1 MPSRRD
7 LNRLND
13 AQRQLVALARADLQ
27 ALFASLDPSRP
38 EAFRDVLLDIVPA
51 LVREY
56 GDLAAVA
63 AAEWYEQVSPNAF
76 LARTA
81 DRGFPL
87 DGVEQGVR
95 YHVAPLFADDA
106 AGALA
111 GLSGALQRYIAYSG
125 RATVARNVQLDPS
138 RPRFARV
145 PTGAK
150 TCAWCTLLA
159 SRGFVYLSRE
169 TAGIASD
176 HYHDDCDCQV
186 TPMWDRGNAAIEG
199 YDPDRMFDMYQQARD
214 AADGTSDRAIAA
226 AMRDLFPDAFTDG
239 HVH

>member
-27 ALFASLDPSRP
+27 MLFASLDPSRP
-38 EAFRDVLLDIVPA
+38 EAFRDALLDIVPT

-63 AAEWYEQVSPNAF
+63 AAEWYEDVSPNAF
-76 LARTA
+76 RARTA
-81 DRGFPL
+81 DRGFPV

-95 YHVAPLFADDA
+95 YHVAPLFTDDVPS
-106 AGALA
+106 ALA

-145 PTGAK
+145 PSGAE
-150 TCAWCTLLA
+150 TCSFCLLTA

-169 TAGIASD
+169 TAGMTQRF
-176 HYHDDCDCQV
+176 HDLCDCQIC
-186 TPMWDRGNAAIEG
+186 PSWDSGQAHIDG
-199 YDPDRMFDMYQQARD
+199 YDPDAMYDIYRAARD
-214 AADGTSDRAIAA
+214 ASGSGDEKAILAA
-226 AMRDLFPDAFTDG
+226 IRRIGGVKDA
-239 HVH
+239 VS